1 MYQEFALRF
10 LQGAYASAD
19 PNRGRFRNFL
29 RTILVRLV
37 TEYHRKKGGDR
48 LVQIPEQRE
57 PVDDRDAQTQQF
69 TQAWR
74 DELLKR
80 SWTALAELERTSGR
94 PLHLVMDQR
103 VAHPELSSAE
113 LADRIAEELNK
124 PMTAANLRVLLH
136 RARQEF
142 ANILLA
148 EVSDTLEQA
157 DRTDLEDE
165 LIELNLHKYCR
176 PALSG

>member
-1 MYQEFALRF
+1 
-10 LQGAYASAD
+10 
-19 PNRGRFRNFL
+19 
-29 RTILVRLV
+29 
-37 TEYHRKKGGDR
+37 
-48 LVQIPEQRE
+48 
-57 PVDDRDAQTQQF
+57 
-69 TQAWR
+69 
-74 DELLKR
+74 
-80 SWTALAELERTSGR
+80 
-94 PLHLVMDQR
+94 MDQR

-113 LADRIAEELNK
+113 LADRIAEKLNK

-148 EVSDTLEQA
+148 EVSDTLEHA

-176 PALSG
+176 PALAG